1 MRRPEFIVVAGPNGA
16 GKSTLCSYYIQCT
29 SFDGD
34 LLATKL
40 RLEHPDWP
48 DRWIIGSVA
57 TMLEKQKSQSISN
70 RENFAFETNFSTEL
84 ILNMI
89 EEFKKSDYKIS
100 LYYFGID
107 TLDDS
112 MYRVEQRVVCGGHNV
127 PEEIVK
133 FNFYESIKNVNK
145 YLNLFDSITF
155 IDGYSKY
162 GDVIALYIKKSEKLE
177 ITKTDCNWFNDYFKE
192 SFEKLK
198 MKATEQKVSKRPR
211 FKL

>member
-40 RLEHPDWP
+40 RLEHPDWL
-48 DRWIIGSVA
+48 DRWISGSVA
-57 TMLEKQKSQSISN
+57 TILEKQKIQSISN
-70 RENFAFETNFSTEL
+70 RENFAFETNFSTKL

-89 EEFKKSDYKIS
+89 DDFKKADYKIS

-112 MYRVEQRVVCGGHNV
+112 LFRVNQRVISGGHNV
-127 PEEIVK
+127 PDEIVT
-133 FNFYESIKNVNK
+133 FNFYESIKNVNN
-145 YLNLFDSITF
+145 YLNLFDNITF
-155 IDGYSKY
+155 IDGNSEY
-162 GDVIALYIKKSEKLE
+162 GEIVALYIKKSEKFE
-177 ITKTDCNWFNDYFKE
+177 IAKTDCNWFNEYFRD
-192 SFEKLK
+192 SFEKLNK
-198 MKATEQKVSKRPR
+198 KVTEKSKKKTRLR
-211 FKL
+211 L